1 MATQT
6 VTTTAVPVLPVSP
19 DDGSTSE
26 LDQRVPEPVQLS
38 LLGTSRLDPSLRLD
52 LETRRRGMRHIAEIR
67 AMLDARRRQRLEDR
81 DAA

>member
-6 VTTTAVPVLPVSP
+6 VKTTAAEQV
-19 DDGSTSE
+19 DDTAGQPIDH
-26 LDQRVPEPVQLS
+26 LPEPVQLS

-67 AMLDARRRQRLEDR
+67 AMLDQRRRQRLDSR

>member
-6 VTTTAVPVLPVSP
+6 IHKAGAGHVDEVA
-19 DDGSTSE
+19 
-26 LDQRVPEPVQLS
+26 DQLPEPVQLS

-67 AMLDARRRQRLEDR
+67 AMLEERRRQRLDSR

>member
-6 VTTTAVPVLPVSP
+6 VKTTATKHA
-19 DDGSTSE
+19 DDTASQPIDH
-26 LDQRVPEPVQLS
+26 LPEPVQLS

-67 AMLDARRRQRLEDR
+67 AMLDQRRHQRLDSR

>member
-6 VTTTAVPVLPVSP
+6 IHKTGAGHSDEVA
-19 DDGSTSE
+19 
-26 LDQRVPEPVQLS
+26 DQRPEPVQLS

-67 AMLDARRRQRLEDR
+67 AMLEERRRQRLDSR

>member
-6 VTTTAVPVLPVSP
+6 VKTTATEHADDIAGQPVDHL
-19 DDGSTSE
+19 
-26 LDQRVPEPVQLS
+26 PEPVQLS

-67 AMLDARRRQRLEDR
+67 AMLDQRRRQRLDSR

>member
-6 VTTTAVPVLPVSP
+6 IHKTGAGHADEVADPL
-19 DDGSTSE
+19 
-26 LDQRVPEPVQLS
+26 PEPVQLS

-67 AMLDARRRQRLEDR
+67 AMLEERRRQRLDSR

>member
-6 VTTTAVPVLPVSP
+6 IHKTGAGHA
-19 DDGSTSE
+19 DGVADR
-26 LDQRVPEPVQLS
+26 LPEPVQLS

-67 AMLDARRRQRLEDR
+67 AMLEERRRQRLDSR

>member
-6 VTTTAVPVLPVSP
+6 VKTTAAEQA
-19 DDGSTSE
+19 DDTAG
-26 LDQRVPEPVQLS
+26 QRIDHLPEPVQLS

-67 AMLDARRRQRLEDR
+67 AMLDQRRRQRLDSR